1 MDPPCQGSNECEPDL
16 SAPSQRFGNLLWV
29 VETTQAL
36 YYQTT
41 LLHVYRVLYSIAAGT
56 DIMAAYSPAT
66 SQGIGTSHS
75 LHAPS
80 ALTAR

>member
-1 MDPPCQGSNECEPDL
+1 MLAEGLAGVLVNKVPAVRDG
-16 SAPSQRFGNLLWV
+16 FV
-29 VETTQAL
+29 FM
-36 YYQTT
+36 
-41 LLHVYRVLYSIAAGT
+41 LHVYRVLYSIAAST

-80 ALTAR
+80 ASTAR